1 MAENQTD
8 EDKNSGSLQTLVVV
22 VLLIF
27 VGYQIY
33 SGVSLKKVGIPG
45 LFEIEFA
52 EKDPT
57 PPEPKPNLKPEPPD
71 KPKPPVKLTS
81 INLAYSGDYH
91 ACNLPLSI
99 NIGERQVFPQGNFFP
114 VNGVRVGNQSYEIT
128 GSIHCPILGSCKVSG
143 QGFIDVQPGRTY
155 NVYWQNT
162 DLGMCNAFLQ

>member
-1 MAENQTD
+1 MAENQTS
-8 EDKNSGSLQTLVVV
+8 EDNSSGSLLTPVVV

-33 SGVSLKKVGIPG
+33 SGVTLKKVGVPG

-52 EKDPT
+52 EKESNPT
-57 PPEPKPNLKPEPPD
+57 NPKSEIPLKPERATE
-71 KPKPPVKLTS
+71 LTS
-81 INLAYSGDYH
+81 INLAYSGDYY

-99 NIGERQVFPQGNFFP
+99 SIGDKQVVPQSNFFQ
-114 VNGVRVGNQSYEIT
+114 VNGVKPGKQSYGIT
-128 GSIHCPILGSCKVSG
+128 GSIHCPTIGSCTVRG

-162 DLGMCNAFLQ
+162 HFGTCNAFLQ